1 MQVAVIIL
9 TLALCIFICY
19 FFYACLFKP
28 LKKYLYQRYTKFHTS
43 DFSNQNIHQPIK
55 AVYTPPNLVFAA
67 FFIAFLL
74 VLPAFISILIKS
86 IKHEISIWEGLL
98 AAASC
103 LFVLAVCVYFLMKV
117 FYSLHYQ
124 NNGFAIRR
132 FISIKSYNYED
143 IESFDFLKP
152 KAPKYGFS
160 IKMND
165 AEEIR
170 MPMYMIGIQDF
181 AKFLSPK
188 FPNALTALPH
198 LEEYHRH
205 KENLKSTKW
214 Y

>member
-1 MQVAVIIL
+1 MEVAVVAL
-9 TLALCIFICY
+9 TLALYIFVCY
-19 FFYACLFKP
+19 FVYACLFKP
-28 LKKYLYQRYTKFHTS
+28 LKKYLHRCYTKFHTS
-43 DFSNQNIHQPIK
+43 IFSNQNIHQPIK
-55 AVYTPPNLVFAA
+55 AVYTPPKTAFSV

-74 VLPAFISILIKS
+74 ALPSFISILIKS

-103 LFVLAVCVYFLMKV
+103 LFVLAVCAFLLQKV

-132 FISIKSYNYED
+132 FISIKNYNYKD
-143 IESFDFLKP
+143 IKSFDFLKP

-181 AKFLSPK
+181 AKFLAPK
-188 FPNALTALPH
+188 FPNAQTALPY
-198 LEEYHRH
+198 LEEYHQH